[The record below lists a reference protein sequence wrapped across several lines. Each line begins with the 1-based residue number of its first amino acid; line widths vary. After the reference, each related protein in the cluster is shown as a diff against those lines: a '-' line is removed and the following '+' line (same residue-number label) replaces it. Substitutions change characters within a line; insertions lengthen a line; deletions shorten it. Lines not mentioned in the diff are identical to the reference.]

1 MGAHYFEY
9 NNQTLMGRFDG
20 EHMAHGVIDCCNKPY
35 PFMVEAMKTCS
46 ENLYALM
53 TGEKAPYN
61 EPIEYQK
68 EVW

>member
-1 MGAHYFEY
+1 
-9 NNQTLMGRFDG
+9 
-20 EHMAHGVIDCCNKPY
+20 MAHGIIDCCNKPY
-35 PFMVEAMKTCS
+35 PHMVEAMKACS
-46 ENLYALM
+46 NDLYALM